1 MASSCGSGPE
11 PFSAFSHRHFLL
23 FRAKSPLYNMYHPA
37 PAVKRDDFGH
47 VETHRLVALMGA
59 LEIPCGGCDDTAL
72 LGGVDR
78 RVDELAGGPGDAG
91 GDAGD
96 DVQADLAPVHA
107 CEPVPDGAHDGGD
120 LADVAPHWGA
130 WIEITC

>member
-1 MASSCGSGPE
+1 
-11 PFSAFSHRHFLL
+11 
-23 FRAKSPLYNMYHPA
+23 MYHPA

-78 RVDELAGGPGDAG
+78 RSGGIQRVFGAGLTS
-91 GDAGD
+91 
-96 DVQADLAPVHA
+96 QNTS
-107 CEPVPDGAHDGGD
+107 VPSGSRRMRSISPIR
-120 LADVAPHWGA
+120 V
-130 WIEITC
+130 